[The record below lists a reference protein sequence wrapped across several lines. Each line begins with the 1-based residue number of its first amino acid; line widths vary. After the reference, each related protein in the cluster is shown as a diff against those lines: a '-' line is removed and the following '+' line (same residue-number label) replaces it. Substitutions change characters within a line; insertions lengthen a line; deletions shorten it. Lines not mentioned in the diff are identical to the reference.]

1 LQALF
6 YYRMGD
12 DEMSDEITQGVTPE
26 PQAESVILEA
36 QPTADNTEVEALKK
50 RIAEL
55 NRESADLRK
64 KLEAFEKQEA
74 DRQKA
79 QLSEVE
85 RLTLEANQAKAALI
99 DARKIAIAAKHG
111 LPDMLADR
119 LKGDTIE
126 DLEADAVALMKT
138 IPQPK
143 PAAAHNP
150 TNPGAQGAAK
160 ETDAERRRRL
170 FGG

>member
-1 LQALF
+1 MTTDLAPQ
-6 YYRMGD
+6 G
-12 DEMSDEITQGVTPE
+12 EMPE
-26 PQAESVILEA
+26 APQAESETPESPQSESPEVAKLRQQLKEA
-36 QPTADNTEVEALKK
+36 NA
-50 RIAEL
+50 
-55 NRESADLRK
+55 ESAARRK